1 MSPQSISKLTDDNY
15 SEWSVAMEALLV
27 KRGLWEVTCDPA
39 TKTRPAGSDNTKA
52 VRSWRAK
59 ITEARAEII
68 LNLDPSQYAHIQSP
82 DAHEVWTELRRVHLA
97 RGFGTR
103 MAHRRA
109 LWRMAKRADQ
119 PMTAWIADVRRAA
132 FRLEEIGAP
141 VSEEDR
147 ILVVTNGLPDSYS
160 QLIVTLDSTPPDDL
174 TLENVITRLLNE
186 EARQTVSKPA
196 ASRAAPSNTLDVAFT
211 AATKA
216 RTPIDRI
223 TCFKCSKKGHYQRDC
238 PGSKDESANVAYHA
252 NLLDSPTLNPA
263 RRSDEED
270 EIVAW

>member
-1 MSPQSISKLTDDNY
+1 MSPPSISKLTDDNY
-15 SEWSVAMEALLV
+15 PEWAVAMEALLV
-27 KRGLWEVTCDPA
+27 KRGLWDVTSAPETD
-39 TKTRPAGSDNTKA
+39 TRPAGSDNTKA

-68 LNLDPSQYAHIQSP
+68 LNLDPTQYPHIQST

-103 MAHRRA
+103 VAHRRA
-109 LWRMAKRADQ
+109 LWRMAKRSDQ

-147 ILVVTNGLPDSYS
+147 ILVLTNGLPDSYS
-160 QLIVTLDSTPPDDL
+160 QLIVTLDSTPPGDL

-186 EARQTVSKPA
+186 EARQVVSTPRPA
-196 ASRAAPSNTLDVAFT
+196 PASRAAIPDVAFT
-211 AATKA
+211 AATKI
-216 RTPIDRI
+216 RTPIERI

-238 PGSKDESANVAYHA
+238 PGSTENATVAFHA
-252 NLLDSPTLNPA
+252 DVPDSPTLGPA

-270 EIVAW
+270 EIIAW